1 MEKKIIS
8 FIFFVF
14 FHSTI
19 FSQKIQVVDENE
31 KPIFNVSFYKKDLS
45 IGEFSNYNGEIN
57 LSIFNENDSI
67 IIKTS
72 NGKYVCVLKLSMIE
86 FKQKTTCLNAFGD

>member
-57 LSIFNENDSI
+57 LSIFNLTTPNKMYYFNFI
-67 IIKTS
+67 IIF
-72 NGKYVCVLKLSMIE
+72 E
-86 FKQKTTCLNAFGD
+86 

>member
-45 IGEFSNYNGEIN
+45 IGKFSNYNGEIN

-67 IIKTS
+67 IIQHPTFKTLTIIKKK
-72 NGKYVCVLKLSMIE
+72 N
-86 FKQKTTCLNAFGD
+86 